1 MMRKLPLI
9 FSGLFFALPAVAQ
22 ESEPSAPPGDVQADA
37 KDETPATAKPEPP
50 KAEGAA
56 AATGKVTLATDG
68 AAPGPTASKATTTS
82 QTTAVSGPAVVAADN
97 SWKFEYHGYIRAP
110 MRVGLGRALLVVR
123 QRLCQGH
130 CVDPGLQLC
139 RRSLEQ
145 SNDAARH
152 RRRLRRSDAGH
163 GL

>member
-22 ESEPSAPPGDVQADA
+22 ESEPTAVPGDVQAEA
-37 KDETPATAKPEPP
+37 KDETPAAAKPPTAT
-50 KAEGAA
+50 AEAPA

-68 AAPGPTASKATTTS
+68 TTPGPTTTKASAMTS

-110 MRVGLGRALLVVR
+110 MRVGMGKRDSAASGKELQPNG
-123 QRLCQGH
+123 QP
-130 CVDPGLQLC
+130 VD
-139 RRSLEQ
+139 Q
-145 SNDAARH
+145 STTTLHSPVIPD
-152 RRRLRRSDAGH
+152 
-163 GL
+163 